1 MNMKC
6 AKIIRLY
13 NNDNDHD
20 DDDDDNNLSI
30 DSFKGVYEFKWYLV
44 IC

>member
-1 MNMKC
+1 MKC

-30 DSFKGVYEFKWYLV
+30 DSFKGVYEFK
-44 IC
+44 